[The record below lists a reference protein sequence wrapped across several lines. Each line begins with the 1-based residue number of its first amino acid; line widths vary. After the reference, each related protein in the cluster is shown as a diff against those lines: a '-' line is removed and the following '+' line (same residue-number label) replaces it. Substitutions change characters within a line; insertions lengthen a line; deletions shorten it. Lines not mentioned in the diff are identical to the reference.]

1 MVTSL
6 PYLGRTINCDSNACR
21 SKIES
26 EITKQNTLARFET
39 FPGVRNLLRETVGSL
54 KFFTQASSMGNSGV
68 QLSKPQ
74 RDRVYFHQ
82 SYPSPS
88 RPGSTSS
95 PSINR
100 LLPMV

>member
-6 PYLGRTINCDSNACR
+6 PYLGRTINCDNNACR
-21 SKIES
+21 RKIES

-54 KFFTQASSMGNSGV
+54 KLFTQALSTGDAGI

-74 RDRVYFHQ
+74 RDRLYIHQ
-82 SYPSPS
+82 ANPCLS
-88 RPGSTSS
+88 RLES
-95 PSINR
+95 PSIPSRNR
-100 LLPMV
+100 LLPLV